1 MRSIFLLF
9 GLFVFLVSQAQ
20 QGSVTLQ
27 AKSFQYNPPRDTAI
41 WNWLERQ
48 PGFSSLPLQQQ
59 ESFYWTNLMRRNPI
73 RFFET
78 AVRAFVQQF
87 PEANT
92 REVRDLELD
101 IKKAPVTL
109 PLLAPDASL
118 KNMGAA
124 HTTDLVMRG
133 GIISHQSASG
143 KGFAQRIKEFGS
155 FRCGAENIYAGSND
169 PLEALI
175 ILLIDH
181 NVPNKGHRINLLDPA
196 YGRMGLGWEL
206 MKDSRA
212 MLVQV
217 FACP

>member
-1 MRSIFLLF
+1 MLALDS
-9 GLFVFLVSQAQ
+9 SAQ

-27 AKSFQYNPPRDTAI
+27 AKAFRYNVPRDTTV

-48 PGFSSLPLQQQ
+48 PDFAALPAQQQ
-59 ESFYWTNLMRRNPI
+59 QALYWTNLMRQSPA

-78 AVRAFVQQF
+78 AIRAFIQQF
-87 PEANT
+87 PEANSK
-92 REVRDLELD
+92 EVRDLELD
-101 IKKAPVTL
+101 IKKAPAAL
-109 PLLAPDASL
+109 PFLAPDASL
-118 KNMGAA
+118 KNMGQA
-124 HTTDLVMRG
+124 HAIDLASRG
-133 GIISHQSASG
+133 GIISHQSSSG

-196 YGRMGLGWEL
+196 YGRMGIGWEL
-206 MKDSRA
+206 LKNGRA